1 MENKRP
7 TSSMPQEHGNIIE
20 ENSKND
26 FGLSNEEFKQRVVGE
41 PNDNSVGEKDEYNN
55 KLSQI
60 NDESNFVDLLADKA
74 VEIGPLASECI
85 MESEN
90 AKNCAEC
97 DVLNEYVA
105 GELCG
110 KVEKVQAL
118 NELEDKVGGVVMERS
133 SIELEVDA
141 EKVPEAD

>member
-1 MENKRP
+1 
-7 TSSMPQEHGNIIE
+7 MPQEHEGNAID

-26 FGLSNEEFKQRVVGE
+26 FGLSNEEFKQQVVGE
-41 PNDNSVGEKDEYNN
+41 PTDNSVGEKDEYNN

-74 VEIGPLASECI
+74 VEISPLESECI

-90 AKNCAEC
+90 PKNCAEC

-105 GELCG
+105 GELSG
-110 KVEKVQAL
+110 KVEKVHAL
-118 NELEDKVGGVVMERS
+118 NELEDKVGGVVMGHS
-133 SIELEVDA
+133 SVELEVDA
-141 EKVPEAD
+141 EEIPEAD